1 MKTGYLSARSRVI
14 YVADSDDR
22 FERLT
27 LEVREPGTPEFCPRW
42 QMVAEL
48 RNAQDVATVEVENT
62 EAALELL
69 ELSIDVNDALDLT
82 LWLLDATLTDE
93 TRCLAAAE
101 LEEVLALTGLEA
113 EWRGLFWARSVGTA
127 GDFVGALRLLNKV
140 PNAALVHRLVADL
153 CERQS
158 AIQLVEQAFE
168 GVAAE
173 RQWTAEEARNVLRVV
188 LQAKVPVEL
197 VEAVH
202 SGGDS
207 LPKVLFGR
215 SSDAGLRSQVA
226 SWAGVLQAWVRGCQ
240 GQGARSSSAKGRA
253 AEWTDGR
260 ERAKEAEEAEE
271 RVEVRRGGA
280 DFDRG
285 AAKSRVAR
293 QKDSIL
299 RCIKQQD
306 WARVEREVQELV
318 ATQCDQGGAEYACK
332 SLCDLAQRAYE
343 SGHERLHLAWSQ
355 WAVELAPEDG
365 WAWGQL
371 GHARRLAGDW
381 EAALEAYAHA
391 GVFGQLEIGG
401 NGHSETLKALGR
413 YEEAL
418 ASYEA
423 VIKEFPQDVVARS
436 GRSETLK
443 ALGRSEEALA
453 SYETVIKEFPRDVF
467 ARNGR
472 LSLLLSMG
480 LPRQVW
486 EETADWDPRR
496 DANWVG
502 LHIRAVAAV
511 RLGLFE
517 PARTLL
523 ERGLA
528 EAPLPHRPFF
538 ASTLAAWRLNTG
550 DYSTSRTLL
559 AEQGHRFTPPLRLL
573 LLGHLEGATNNTQ
586 AAASALATQP
596 EWGGVTARHVWAELR
611 SRFVTNE
618 GPVQSDQWLFERELD
633 LTLIAA

>member
-418 ASYEA
+418 ASYE
-423 VIKEFPQDVVARS
+423 
-436 GRSETLK
+436 
-443 ALGRSEEALA
+443 
-453 SYETVIKEFPRDVF
+453 TVIKEFPRDVF

>member
-82 LWLLDATLTDE
+82 LWLLDATLSDE

-101 LEEVLALTGLEA
+101 LEEVLALPGLEA

-140 PNAALVHRLVADL
+140 PNAALVHRLVRDL

-158 AIQLVEQAFE
+158 AIQLVEQAFK

-240 GQGARSSSAKGRA
+240 GQGDRSSSAKGRA

-260 ERAKEAEEAEE
+260 ERAK
-271 RVEVRRGGA
+271 VRRRRRRGSRCDEGGLI
-280 DFDRG
+280 
-285 AAKSRVAR
+285 
-293 QKDSIL
+293 SI
-299 RCIKQQD
+299 
-306 WARVEREVQELV
+306 VQ
-318 ATQCDQGGAEYACK
+318 
-332 SLCDLAQRAYE
+332 
-343 SGHERLHLAWSQ
+343 
-355 WAVELAPEDG
+355 
-365 WAWGQL
+365 
-371 GHARRLAGDW
+371 RR
-381 EAALEAYAHA
+381 
-391 GVFGQLEIGG
+391 
-401 NGHSETLKALGR
+401 N
-413 YEEAL
+413 
-418 ASYEA
+418 
-423 VIKEFPQDVVARS
+423 
-436 GRSETLK
+436 
-443 ALGRSEEALA
+443 
-453 SYETVIKEFPRDVF
+453 
-467 ARNGR
+467 
-472 LSLLLSMG
+472 
-480 LPRQVW
+480 
-486 EETADWDPRR
+486 
-496 DANWVG
+496 
-502 LHIRAVAAV
+502 
-511 RLGLFE
+511 
-517 PARTLL
+517 
-523 ERGLA
+523 RGL
-528 EAPLPHRPFF
+528 LVRRT
-538 ASTLAAWRLNTG
+538 ASC
-550 DYSTSRTLL
+550 
-559 AEQGHRFTPPLRLL
+559 
-573 LLGHLEGATNNTQ
+573 GA
-586 AAASALATQP
+586 
-596 EWGGVTARHVWAELR
+596 
-611 SRFVTNE
+611 
-618 GPVQSDQWLFERELD
+618 
-633 LTLIAA
+633 

>member
-82 LWLLDATLTDE
+82 LWLLDATLSDE

-101 LEEVLALTGLEA
+101 LEEVLALPGLEA
-113 EWRGLFWARSVGTA
+113 EWRGLFWARSVGSA
-127 GDFVGALRLLNKV
+127 GDFGGALRLLNKV
-140 PNAALVHRLVADL
+140 PNAALVHRLVRDL

-158 AIQLVEQAFE
+158 AIQLVEQAFK

-173 RQWTAEEARNVLRVV
+173 RQWTAEKARNVLRVV

-207 LPKVLFGR
+207 LLRVLFGR

-240 GQGARSSSAKGRA
+240 GQVDRSSSAKGRA
-253 AEWTDGR
+253 AEWADGR
-260 ERAKEAEEAEE
+260 ERAKEAQEAEE

-299 RCIKQQD
+299 RCMKQQD

-318 ATQCDQGGAEYACK
+318 ATQCDQGGPEYACK
-332 SLCDLAQRAYE
+332 SLCDLAQRAHE

-355 WAVELAPEDG
+355 WAVELSPEDG

-391 GVFGQLEIGG
+391 GVFGYQQISGTG
-401 NGHSETLKALGR
+401 RSETLKALGR

-423 VIKEFPQDVVARS
+423 VIKEFPQDVVAQ
-436 GRSETLK
+436 
-443 ALGRSEEALA
+443 
-453 SYETVIKEFPRDVF
+453 
-467 ARNGR
+467 NGR

-523 ERGLA
+523 EQGLA
-528 EAPLPHRPFF
+528 EAPLPHRPYF

-611 SRFVTNE
+611 GRFVTKE

>member
-82 LWLLDATLTDE
+82 LWLLDATLSDE

-101 LEEVLALTGLEA
+101 LEEVLALPGLEA
-113 EWRGLFWARSVGTA
+113 EWRGLFWARSVGSA
-127 GDFVGALRLLNKV
+127 GDFGGALRLLNKV
-140 PNAALVHRLVADL
+140 PNAALVHRLVRDL

-158 AIQLVEQAFE
+158 AIQLVEQAFK

-173 RQWTAEEARNVLRVV
+173 RQWTAEKARNVLRVV

-207 LPKVLFGR
+207 LLRVLFGR

-240 GQGARSSSAKGRA
+240 GQVDRSSSAKGRA
-253 AEWTDGR
+253 AEWADGR
-260 ERAKEAEEAEE
+260 ERAKEAQEAEE

-299 RCIKQQD
+299 RCMKQQD

-318 ATQCDQGGAEYACK
+318 ATQCDQGGPEYACK
-332 SLCDLAQRAYE
+332 SLCDLAQRAHE

-355 WAVELAPEDG
+355 WAVELSPEDG

-391 GVFGQLEIGG
+391 GVFGYQQISGTGRSETLKALGRYEEALASYEAVIKEFTQDVVAR

-423 VIKEFPQDVVARS
+423 VIKEFPQDVVAQ
-436 GRSETLK
+436 
-443 ALGRSEEALA
+443 
-453 SYETVIKEFPRDVF
+453 
-467 ARNGR
+467 NGR

-523 ERGLA
+523 EQGLA
-528 EAPLPHRPFF
+528 EAPLPHRPYF

-611 SRFVTNE
+611 GRFVTKE